1 MKHKD
6 ILAIYKADPETVI
19 TEIKEQVKLTKEPK
33 RISKKRSCP
42 VGKPYCCRIE
52 LAL

>member
-6 ILAIYKADPETVI
+6 ILVIYKVGPETVI
-19 TEIKEQVKLTKEPK
+19 SEIKEQVKLTKESK

-42 VGKPYCCRIE
+42 EGKPYCCRIE